1 MMSLS
6 HTIQIEQVRIL
17 TTPSGKDPD
26 DYIRENGSSAF
37 SRLVSKADGLV
48 EYKINKIE
56 EQIGIDNID
65 GKKQAV
71 NDLVT
76 TLACM
81 GNQVERS
88 EYVKKCAERLNVEE
102 DFIWQE
108 LAKLGASKHL
118 ERSTQPTIK
127 SNQKHGAK
135 ETIERHLIE
144 CLIQY
149 PQFIPQSHSQLNRD
163 DFSNSCHIELIE
175 LLWESF
181 DESKGGIELGDL
193 INMCK
198 TKESRDIVSSLILK
212 KRPLPDGESH
222 YNGCIKKMEEFRERE
237 LRNSIRKED
246 SEDRLAVAKRLMDIR
261 RGNSTHY

>member
-1 MMSLS
+1 
-6 HTIQIEQVRIL
+6 
-17 TTPSGKDPD
+17 
-26 DYIRENGSSAF
+26 
-37 SRLVSKADGLV
+37 
-48 EYKINKIE
+48 
-56 EQIGIDNID
+56 
-65 GKKQAV
+65 
-71 NDLVT
+71 
-76 TLACM
+76 M

-108 LAKLGASKHL
+108 LAKLGAGKHL

-127 SNQKHGAK
+127 PNPKHGAK

-149 PQFIPQSHSQLNRD
+149 PQFIPQSHSQLSRD

-193 INMCK
+193 INLCK

-212 KRPLPDGESH
+212 KRSLPDGEAH

-246 SEDRLAVAKRLMDIR
+246 GEDKLAVAKRLMEIR
-261 RGNSTHY
+261 RGNSTH